1 LIWRTHDAFNAQ
13 FEKLRRFYG
22 GMLAWALS
30 HRAAVTGFF
39 AILVIFSLALIP
51 LIGQDFF
58 PSVDAGQLRMHVR
71 APAGRDARCTRGAR
85 LSPDLLPPR
94 ARVAGGGA
102 RTLADRGDMS
112 TADEHRHSSA
122 HFADAVEEAS
132 GAQGD
137 DRLRRGSS
145 EQCGEKGSER

>member
-1 LIWRTHDAFNAQ
+1 MDGAQ
-13 FEKLRRFYG
+13 LRR
-22 GMLAWALS
+22 LAKDLPVVVAGVQ
-30 HRAAVTGFF
+30 REMRVR
-39 AILVIFSLALIP
+39 VDEP
-51 LIGQDFF
+51 GQQGRVAEIDDLGAGRH
-58 PSVDAGQLRMHVR
+58 VDA
-71 APAGRDARCTRGAR
+71 
-85 LSPDLLPPR
+85 
-94 ARVAGGGA
+94 
-102 RTLADRGDMS
+102 LADRGDMS